1 MKQRL
6 HSDLQDAL
14 FYYVLGAVIALPLLL
29 WFHEGG
35 IGPSIG
41 FIILFSGG
49 MGTRYLYRYAKQRS
63 R

>member
-1 MKQRL
+1 MKQYL

-14 FYYVLGAVIALPLLL
+14 FYYVLGAAIALPLLL
-29 WFHEGG
+29 WVHEGG

-49 MGTRYLYRYAKQRS
+49 MGTRSLYRYVRRTQ
-63 R
+63 